1 LDTKNF
7 FTRVFAQSDELVI
20 STMRDSIFW
29 NRGSYSD
36 IDDAVRMAQLWDNE
50 PNTTVYY
57 SVGAFAGHHVVVD
70 GKPKI
75 QRKQEQARW
84 FKTLAVDLDIGPDKP
99 YQSQREG
106 FAALNAAIKAIG
118 LPAPMVVKSGNGLHI
133 YWTLTYSIPTA
144 AWEKVSKCLR
154 IALQEHGVEI
164 DTSKI
169 HDPSMVLRPVGTH
182 HKKQTPWK
190 EVTCLHESQ
199 DYEITDLIKI
209 LKYWVD
215 KAVAVPASKK
225 ANGKPKSSIA
235 AAILGGND
243 VDILLVASNC
253 KQIAALVNSGGA
265 EDAAGRHV
273 EEPLWRASLGLAKHA
288 IDVEVAVEM
297 LAGGHPDYDFDTN
310 MSKISGWKGSGPT
323 TCAEFEKH
331 CPAGCSGCPYKGGI
345 TSPAQLSVTRE
356 VEAPPSAVA
365 FVAATQAPVLNTVQL
380 PTGYAL
386 NSKDQLCREVI
397 DENGNTM
404 LEPFCDFPMH
414 VTGLF
419 NDPASGKSAFTL
431 AIKFPHTGWVEQDHE
446 VSEIAGPGKD
456 FATMLANR
464 QVFIK
469 NPGGQDKVRGYIM
482 DYLSH
487 VQSMAPSGVDFIAF
501 GWQAD
506 GSFLC
511 GEKLI
516 NAPTGNTDMRLRG
529 AASRFAEVI
538 KPHGSRDAWIDGMK
552 MLNSPGTQTIRS
564 AVLIAT
570 AGILGQAAGNAS
582 MVLSIYSTETTTGKT
597 LALIAANS
605 LIGSPKKLFMNKN
618 DTPNALFKMRGV
630 LNNLPCTIDELTA
643 ASDQDIV
650 NLAYD
655 FSQGREKLAM
665 TRDRDIREP
674 VTWDGPTLIT
684 TNISLHQKFDAAQSN
699 SDPLKARTMELG
711 HHDRT
716 FIQSNDVGS
725 SQGYKFF
732 DIMAENNGWAFPE
745 LAQAVVDNGG
755 AKLVWEHGEAAFM
768 RKFNFIF
775 EPQERFYRTAIIA
788 GWVMG
793 KLGSKLGLF
802 PFDIDA
808 TASYL
813 MQQVVSFRK
822 EAADAKQDAFDIIG
836 QFLQEHNDQLIEVT
850 EVYGSGKEQP
860 RLPTPERAVARIKV
874 VYDAN
879 TMVLPGSLIYLN
891 YTAFRKWLS
900 RTRDGVDRVVRELQL
915 AGGLISPR
923 ERVTLFKGC
932 PNRNPGQAQ
941 CVVVNLNHPR
951 FVNALTGVNAKA
963 QSPITLAVLQGN
975 AHP

>member
-1 LDTKNF
+1 
-7 FTRVFAQSDELVI
+7 
-20 STMRDSIFW
+20 
-29 NRGSYSD
+29 
-36 IDDAVRMAQLWDNE
+36 
-50 PNTTVYY
+50 
-57 SVGAFAGHHVVVD
+57 
-70 GKPKI
+70 
-75 QRKQEQARW
+75 
-84 FKTLAVDLDIGPDKP
+84 
-99 YQSQREG
+99 
-106 FAALNAAIKAIG
+106 
-118 LPAPMVVKSGNGLHI
+118 
-133 YWTLTYSIPTA
+133 
-144 AWEKVSKCLR
+144 
-154 IALQEHGVEI
+154 
-164 DTSKI
+164 
-169 HDPSMVLRPVGTH
+169 VL
-182 HKKQTPWK
+182 
-190 EVTCLHESQ
+190 
-199 DYEITDLIKI
+199 
-209 LKYWVD
+209 
-215 KAVAVPASKK
+215 
-225 ANGKPKSSIA
+225 
-235 AAILGGND
+235 
-243 VDILLVASNC
+243 
-253 KQIAALVNSGGA
+253 
-265 EDAAGRHV
+265 
-273 EEPLWRASLGLAKHA
+273 
-288 IDVEVAVEM
+288 
-297 LAGGHPDYDFDTN
+297 
-310 MSKISGWKGSGPT
+310 
-323 TCAEFEKH
+323 
-331 CPAGCSGCPYKGGI
+331 
-345 TSPAQLSVTRE
+345 
-356 VEAPPSAVA
+356 
-365 FVAATQAPVLNTVQL
+365 
-380 PTGYAL
+380 
-386 NSKDQLCREVI
+386 

-446 VSEIAGPGKD
+446 VAEIAGPGKD

-469 NPGGQDKVRGYIM
+469 NPGAQDKVRGYIM

-487 VQSMAPSGVDFIAF
+487 VQSMSPSGVDFIAF
-501 GWQAD
+501 GWQPD

-511 GEKLI
+511 GQQWI

-529 AASRFAEVI
+529 PAARFAEVI
-538 KPHGSRDAWIDGMK
+538 KPHGTRDAWIDGMK

-605 LIGSPKKLFMNKN
+605 LIGAPKKLFMNKN

-716 FIQSNDVGS
+716 FIQTDVTGS
-725 SQGYKFF
+725 SQGYRFF

-755 AKLVWEHGEAAFM
+755 AKLVWEHGEAAFV
-768 RKFNFIF
+768 RKFNFMF

-793 KLGSKLGLF
+793 KLGSGLGLF

-822 EAADAKQDAFDIIG
+822 EAADSKQDAFDIIG

-879 TMVLPGSLIYLN
+879 TMVLPGSLIYIN

-951 FVNALTGVNAKA
+951 FINALTGTNAKA